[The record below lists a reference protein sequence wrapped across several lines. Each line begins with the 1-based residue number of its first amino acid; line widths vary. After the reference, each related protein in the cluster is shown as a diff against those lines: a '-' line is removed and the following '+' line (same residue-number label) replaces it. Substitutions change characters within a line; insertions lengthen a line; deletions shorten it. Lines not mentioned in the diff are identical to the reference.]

1 MGPAIRQRQN
11 ILPSIEKGVKKLL
24 CPTLKTGLGFLVEL
38 CKLNSM
44 DFSKLSSLTRQSGP
58 APKFAPETQVSGI
71 VTVKKKGYFPKNLN
85 LKVRSWISDQIFT
98 ADFLAGEIS
107 AIKNDPQIVDVTV
120 SEAIPLQ
127 KLPVR

>member
-1 MGPAIRQRQN
+1 
-11 ILPSIEKGVKKLL
+11 
-24 CPTLKTGLGFLVEL
+24 
-38 CKLNSM
+38 M
-44 DFSKLSSLTRQSGP
+44 DFSKLSSLTRQTG
-58 APKFAPETQVSGI
+58 AVPKFAPETQVSGI

-107 AIKNDPQIVDVTV
+107 AIKKDPHIVDVTV